1 MYKNMKELTIW
12 GLREEVGGGSAT
24 AKTWLVP
31 EKVSVVEAKPKR
43 LPCLLVHWKELASPN
58 VQTITKITAKRT
70 TNNMTKN
77 KEYGLKDEEK
87 GSFLE
92 EEEGGI
98 FLSLH

>member
-1 MYKNMKELTIW
+1 MKELTIW

-31 EKVSVVEAKPKR
+31 EKFSV
-43 LPCLLVHWKELASPN
+43 PCVLVHWKELASPS
-58 VQTITKITAKRT
+58 VQTITKITAKST

-87 GSFLE
+87 GSLLE
-92 EEEGGI
+92 EEEEGI